1 MHMLRGKK
9 EKERKKTGKISIWR
23 KVPMEKKLYVSQ
35 EQNEKKIPTLKLK
48 LAESAVIYDLPYESN
63 YRTSFKNF
71 IKIVNLQ

>member
-1 MHMLRGKK
+1 
-9 EKERKKTGKISIWR
+9 
-23 KVPMEKKLYVSQ
+23 MEKKLYVSQ
-35 EQNEKKIPTLKLK
+35 EQNEKKVSTLKLK